1 MRALPRPEPLTP
13 EAFAPYG
20 WVLRRDPTGEP
31 FQVAHTQPD
40 ARGWRVAL
48 LEVAAGPLRRVHR
61 HPDTDECFAPLLGT
75 PCIAVAEPDD
85 PSAIRV
91 FRLDEPVC
99 VRRNVWHE
107 MVAVAPARVFIAE
120 NAEVTGEE
128 WFVATPLPLGSGRDP
143 R

>member
-1 MRALPRPEPLTP
+1 MTVLPTPEPLTP

-20 WVLRRDPTGEP
+20 WVLRRDPEGEP
-31 FQVAHTQPD
+31 FQVAHTESTS
-40 ARGWRVAL
+40 RGWRVAL

-107 MVAVAPARVFIAE
+107 VISAEPARVFIAE
-120 NAEVTGEE
+120 NAEVTGEDV
-128 WFVATPLPLGSGRDP
+128 FLDP
-143 R
+143 PIAWST